1 MKKYGIFGGTFNP
14 IHYGHLMICEYL
26 KEELGLDKIIFIPT
40 GNPPHKDLDVSAR
53 ARYEMVKLAISS
65 NPTFEISDIETNR
78 IKLSYTVDT
87 VRDLKKIYKDEKL
100 FFLIGLDTLFQLKTW
115 KKIEE
120 LSGEI
125 EFVVALRPKY
135 IDIKEINREL
145 KFLRENYGTKVEII
159 HTPLYEI
166 SSTEL
171 RDRIKEEKSVRYLIP
186 EEVVNYIKEA
196 SKKKSILEIKREY
209 SLKNIIKKLLI
220 SSPLIVLFTILGS
233 LYYNL
238 LSIPPILTCLIGSSL
253 LSINLIN
260 QINNY
265 VNARKVLNEYNDL
278 TKTNNISENIT
289 DLNNEID
296 INIKNIY
303 INRQY
308 EFDVELLN
316 GILENDYLGKEN
328 SHNYEENNEN
338 LTYTT
343 MPKLKIYKK

>member
-26 KEELGLDKIIFIPT
+26 KEELDLDKIIFIPT

-135 IDIKEINREL
+135 IDIEEINREL

-186 EEVVNYIKEA
+186 EEVVNYIKE
-196 SKKKSILEIKREY
+196 SGFYKDDLWFKKVWERNSRENWR
-209 SLKNIIKKLLI
+209 KEI
-220 SSPLIVLFTILGS
+220 SSHHKGKRYSHKVGKDS
-233 LYYNL
+233 RCWWGKGRSCWL
-238 LSIPPILTCLIGSSL
+238 LTRLC
-253 LSINLIN
+253 
-260 QINNY
+260 
-265 VNARKVLNEYNDL
+265 
-278 TKTNNISENIT
+278 
-289 DLNNEID
+289 
-296 INIKNIY
+296 KNK
-303 INRQY
+303 R
-308 EFDVELLN
+308 
-316 GILENDYLGKEN
+316 
-328 SHNYEENNEN
+328 
-338 LTYTT
+338 
-343 MPKLKIYKK
+343 